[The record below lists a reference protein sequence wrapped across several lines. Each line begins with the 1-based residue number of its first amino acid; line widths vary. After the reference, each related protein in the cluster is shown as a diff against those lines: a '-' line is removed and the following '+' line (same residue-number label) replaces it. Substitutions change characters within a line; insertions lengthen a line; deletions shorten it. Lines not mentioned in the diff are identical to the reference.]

1 MSNIAFSTHGCRLNA
16 YETAAM
22 RHLAEQNNLN
32 DLVVLNTCAVTK
44 EATRKAR
51 KEIRKLRRD
60 HPGATLVVTGC
71 AAQVEPATFEGMLE
85 VDLVVGNANK
95 MTEEF
100 WHRLATRKT
109 AETDRVQVDDIML
122 QAEIQCPTVDTHGP
136 RSRAYVQVQNGCDH
150 RCTFCISP
158 FGRGNSRSM
167 PSHKVVE
174 QVRHAVNQGFLEV
187 VLTGVDLTA
196 WQGEPC
202 EYAKLGDLV
211 HLILRQVPELP
222 RLRLSSLDPVEVDEQ
237 LMEMIATEPR
247 LMPHFHLSVQ
257 HGDDLILK
265 RMKRR
270 HLRLDVLNFCEAV
283 RQYRP
288 DTVFGADLIVGFP
301 TENEAQFERTVSL
314 VNECGLT
321 WLHVFPYSARQG
333 TAAAKMPQVDRAE
346 LKRRANYLR
355 AVGKQAVDRYLTKQ
369 VGTGQRVLIETPS
382 HGRTEQFARVS
393 FARPQI
399 TRSIVQTKIESVSDN
414 TLVA

>member
-150 RCTFCISP
+150 RCTFCIIP

>member
-60 HPGATLVVTGC
+60 HLGATLVVTGC
-71 AAQVEPATFEGMLE
+71 AAQIEPSTFAEMSE

-100 WHRLATRKT
+100 WHQLAKKKPN
-109 AETDRVQVDDIML
+109 ETDRVQVDDIML

-150 RCTFCISP
+150 RCTFCIIP

-283 RQYRP
+283 RRYRP

-355 AVGKQAVDRYLTKQ
+355 AVGNQAVDRYLTKQ
-369 VGTGQRVLIETPS
+369 VGTGHRVLIETPS

-393 FARPQI
+393 FSRPQI

>member
-1 MSNIAFSTHGCRLNA
+1 MSNTAFSTHGCRLNA

-32 DLVVLNTCAVTK
+32 DLVVLNSCAVTK

-51 KEIRKLRRD
+51 QEIRRLRRD
-60 HPGATLVVTGC
+60 HPSATLVVTGC
-71 AAQVEPATFEGMLE
+71 AAQIEPRTFAAMPE

-100 WHRLATRKT
+100 WHHLATKKPT
-109 AETDRVQVDDIML
+109 ETDRIQVDDIMS
-122 QAEIQCPTVDTHGP
+122 QAEIYCPTVDTHGP

-150 RCTFCISP
+150 RCTFCVIP

-167 PSHKVVE
+167 PSREVVE
-174 QVRHAVNQGFLEV
+174 HVQHAVNQGFLEV

-196 WQGEPC
+196 WQEETGNC
-202 EYAKLGDLV
+202 AKLGDLV
-211 HLILRQVPELP
+211 HLILRQVPDLP
-222 RLRLSSLDPVEVDEQ
+222 RLRLSSLDPVEVDAQ
-237 LMEMIATEPR
+237 LMETIATEPR

-270 HLRLDVLNFCEAV
+270 HSRTDVLHFCHAV
-283 RQYRP
+283 RQSRP
-288 DTVFGADLIVGFP
+288 ETVFGADLIVGFP
-301 TENEAQFERTVSL
+301 TENESQFERTVSL
-314 VNECGLT
+314 VKECELT
-321 WLHVFPYSARQG
+321 WLHVFPYSVRHG
-333 TAAAKMPQVDRAE
+333 TAAARMPQVDPAE
-346 LKRRANYLR
+346 IKRRAHYLR
-355 AVGKQAVDRYLTKQ
+355 AAGKQAADRYLARQ
-369 VGTGQRVLIETPS
+369 VGTGHRVLMETPG

-399 TRSIVQTKIESVSDN
+399 PRSIVLARIESVSDN